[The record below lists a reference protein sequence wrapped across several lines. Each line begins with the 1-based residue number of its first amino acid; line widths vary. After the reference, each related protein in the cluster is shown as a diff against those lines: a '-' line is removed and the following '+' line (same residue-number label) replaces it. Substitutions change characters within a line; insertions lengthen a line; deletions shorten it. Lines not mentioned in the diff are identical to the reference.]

1 MKEDIKVY
9 KVAVIG
15 DQDSILG
22 FNALGMDVFP
32 AEKAETAAKLIDELA
47 ENGYAV
53 IFITEP
59 LAETVKDKLAF
70 YREKELPAI
79 VPVPSVRGDTGMGM
93 QQVKDSVQKAV
104 GIDILGIGG

>member
-1 MKEDIKVY
+1 MKENEKTY
-9 KVAVIG
+9 KAAVIG

-22 FNALGMDVFP
+22 FNALGMDIFP
-32 AEKAETAAKLIDELA
+32 AEKAQTVSKLLDELA
-47 ENGYAV
+47 ESGYAA

-59 LAETVKDKLAF
+59 LAEMVKDKLAF

-79 VPVPSVRGDTGMGM
+79 VPIPSVRGATGMGM

-104 GIDILGIGG
+104 GIDILGIDS